1 MRLSSR
7 NLLSFTVLLL
17 AVIGCKSAYYGTRA
31 MFGAEKRDILVE
43 RVKDARDDQAAAG
56 KQFQTT
62 LERFQ
67 EITNFQGG
75 ELEAKYKKFSKEY
88 DRTKAAADD
97 VKSRIDKVETV
108 AKDLFAEWKDELKQY
123 SDPNL
128 RSSSEQK
135 LRDTQARY
143 DQLIAAMKTS
153 AGKMDP
159 VLKVFGDQVLYLKH
173 QLNAAAISSL
183 SGTAAQIETNVQA
196 LIRDLQKS
204 IAEADAFINTMK

>member
-1 MRLSSR
+1 MRTSIFALA
-7 NLLSFTVLLL
+7 FLLL
-17 AVIGCKSAYYGTRA
+17 ATTGCSSAYYGTRA

-43 RVKDARDDQAAAG
+43 RVKDARDDQAEAG

-67 EITNFQGG
+67 EITGFQGG
-75 ELEAKYKKFSKEY
+75 DLESKYKKFSKEY
-88 DRTKAAADD
+88 ENAKSARDD
-97 VKSRIDKVETV
+97 VNTRIEKVEKV
-108 AKDLFAEWKDELKQY
+108 AKDMFAEWKTELKQY
-123 SDPNL
+123 SDPKL
-128 RSSSEQK
+128 KASSEQK
-135 LRDTQARY
+135 LKDTQARY
-143 DQLIAAMKTS
+143 DQLISTMKTS

-183 SGTAAQIETNVQA
+183 SGTAQQIDTDVQS
-196 LIRDLQKS
+196 LIKDLQKS

>member
-1 MRLSSR
+1 MKTAPSS
-7 NLLSFTVLLL
+7 LVLVLLL
-17 AVIGCKSAYYGTRA
+17 LSVAGCKSAYYGTRA

-75 ELEAKYKKFSKEY
+75 ELEAKYKRFSKEY
-88 DRTKAAADD
+88 ENAKGAADD
-97 VKSRIDKVETV
+97 VKARIAKVEEV
-108 AKDLFAEWKDELKQY
+108 AKDLFSEWKTELKQY
-123 SDPNL
+123 SDPKL

-135 LRDTQARY
+135 LRETQNRY
-143 DQLIAAMKTS
+143 EQLIDAMKTS

-159 VLKVFGDQVLYLKH
+159 VLKVFNDQVLYLKH

-183 SGTAAQIETNVQA
+183 SGTAAQIETDVQA